1 MCQKGRLSSPH
12 LIGDNWNAR
21 GVTGDLMRALDSI
34 PKMQDRIK
42 GGGLLYDSRP
52 IVNRPIGQGLVP
64 LPW

>member
-34 PKMQDRIK
+34 PKVQDRIK
-42 GGGLLYDSRP
+42 GGGYYTIVDPLLTGP
-52 IVNRPIGQGLVP
+52 
-64 LPW
+64 